1 MTMNFNELPEFKRE
15 LKQLHKKYT
24 SLTED
29 LSTFRDVLFVTPLGN
44 SRHFAVVTRT
54 DTILIVRARLFCR
67 YLKGSSLRIIYSWNE
82 QEQRIEF
89 IQLYFKGDQRG
100 PRRRLPK
107 ASESKSKCPCPSA
120 NILQHS
126 HPFRA
131 FPCSSVVKSVVW
143 GSRPGLYPWGWVGA
157 PFSRCFACLAVKPQ
171 APPLAPSTQHPA
183 VQR

>member
-54 DTILIVRARLFCR
+54 ETIRIVRARLFCR

-89 IQLYFKGDQRG
+89 IQLYFKGDKDQRR
-100 PRRRLPK
+100 PRANQELPK
-107 ASESKSKCPCPSA
+107 E
-120 NILQHS
+120 Q
-126 HPFRA
+126 
-131 FPCSSVVKSVVW
+131 
-143 GSRPGLYPWGWVGA
+143 PGLGHSRGGFGA
-157 PFSRCFACLAVKPQ
+157 PFSRSSNTPTPSAVVKSVLPRFMLPQ